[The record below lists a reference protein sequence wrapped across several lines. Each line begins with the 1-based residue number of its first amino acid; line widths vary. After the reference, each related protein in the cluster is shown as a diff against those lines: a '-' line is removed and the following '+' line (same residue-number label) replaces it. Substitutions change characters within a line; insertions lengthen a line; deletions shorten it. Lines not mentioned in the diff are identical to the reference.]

1 MAGSIQDLREQRT
14 KAAKGARELLD
25 QHPGDKW
32 GEDQDTQY
40 NNLIGEIDRI
50 DASIDRQ
57 QKLLDREAEEKHR
70 IDNRAQGDG
79 ISNDEAATIQQKEGA
94 IFRAWMR
101 DGVDGLN
108 ADQREHVQ
116 NVRQKMLQNSMSTGT
131 GSEGGYL
138 APDQFSGELLK
149 ALKAFGGM
157 REASRVIQTS
167 SGVAINWPTTDATS
181 EEGEI
186 VGENAGVTV
195 GETTFGT
202 LPHATYKFSSK
213 SIALPFE
220 LLQDSEIDLEA
231 YVRELLQERLGRITN
246 RLFTTGT
253 GTGQPH
259 GIVTSSAL
267 GKQSVT
273 GQVDT
278 AGYDDLVDLEHSVDP
293 AYRRSGNVGY
303 MFHDMTLRELK
314 KMKDD
319 QGRPLWVPGVAVS
332 EPDTLNGYRYTIN
345 QHMDQ
350 LGADN
355 KPILFGDFSKYIIRD
370 VMQLQ
375 FFRMTDSKYTE
386 KGQVGFLAFM
396 RSGGRLMDVG
406 GAVKHFQNAAS

>member
-1 MAGSIQDLREQRT
+1 MPQSIQDLREQRT
-14 KAAKGARELLD
+14 KAAKAARELLD
-25 QHPGDKW
+25 KHPGDTW
-32 GEDQDTQY
+32 GEEQDTQY
-40 NNLIGEIDRI
+40 ANLIGEIDRI
-50 DASIDRQ
+50 DASLDRQ

-70 IDNRAQGDG
+70 IEDRAGRDG
-79 ISNDEAATIQQKEGA
+79 ISTDEATALKQKESS
-94 IFRAWMR
+94 IFKAWMR
-101 DGVDGLN
+101 NGVDGLN
-108 ADQREHVQ
+108 AEQREHVQ
-116 NVRQKMLQNSMSTGT
+116 QVRQKMMQNAMSTGT

-138 APDQFSGELLK
+138 APDGFSAELLK

-157 REASRVIQTS
+157 REISRVLSTA

-186 VGENAGVTV
+186 VGENAAVSV
-195 GETTFGT
+195 GETSFGT
-202 LPHATYKFSSK
+202 LPHVTYKFSSK

-246 RLFTTGT
+246 RMFTTGT
-253 GTGQPH
+253 GVGQPH
-259 GIVTSSAL
+259 GIVTSSGA
-267 GKQSVT
+267 GKIAPT
-273 GQVDT
+273 GQVDSV
-278 AGYDDLVDLEHSVDP
+278 GYDDLVDLEHSVDP

-314 KMKDD
+314 KLKDD

-350 LGADN
+350 LGAGN
-355 KPILFGDFSKYIIRD
+355 KPMLFGDYAKYIIRD

>member
-1 MAGSIQDLREQRT
+1 MPQSIQDLREQRT
-14 KAAKGARELLD
+14 KAAKSARELLD

-32 GEDQDTQY
+32 GEEQDTQY
-40 NNLIGEIDRI
+40 NNLIGEIDNL
-50 DASIDRQ
+50 DAQIDRQ

-70 IDNRAQGDG
+70 VEDRAGRDG
-79 ISNDEAATIQQKEGA
+79 ISTDEATALKQKESE
-94 IFRAWMR
+94 IFRAWMQG
-101 DGVDGLN
+101 GVEGLN
-108 ADQREHVQ
+108 AEQREHVQ
-116 NVRQKMLQNSMSTGT
+116 AMRQKMLENAMSTGT

-149 ALKAFGGM
+149 ALKEFGGM
-157 REASRVIQTS
+157 REASRVIQTA

-186 VGENAGVTV
+186 VGENAQVTT
-195 GETTFGT
+195 GETSFGT
-202 LPHATYKFSSK
+202 LPHGTYKFSSK

-246 RLFTTGT
+246 RMFTTGS

-259 GIVTSSAL
+259 GIVTSSAS
-267 GKQSVT
+267 GKIAPT
-273 GQVDT
+273 GRVDSAT
-278 AGYDDLVDLEHSVDP
+278 YDDLVDLEHSVDP

-314 KMKDD
+314 KLKDGD
-319 QGRPLWVPGVAVS
+319 GRPLWVPGVAVS

-345 QHMDQ
+345 QHMAQ
-350 LGADN
+350 LGAGN
-355 KPILFGDFSKYIIRD
+355 KPILFGDFAKYIIRD
-370 VMQLQ
+370 VMQVQ

-406 GAVKHFQNAAS
+406 GAVKHFQNADS

>member
-1 MAGSIQDLREQRT
+1 MPQSIQDLREQRT
-14 KAAKGARELLD
+14 KAAKAARELLD

-32 GEDQDTQY
+32 GKEQDEQY
-40 NNLIGEIDRI
+40 NNLIGEIDRV

-57 QKLLDREAEEKHR
+57 QKLLDREAEEKHT
-70 IDNRAQGDG
+70 IEDRAARDG
-79 ISNDEAATIQQKEGA
+79 ISTDEAASLKQKEGA

-101 DGVDGLN
+101 EGVDGLN
-108 ADQREHVQ
+108 AEQREHVQ
-116 NVRQKMLQNSMSTGT
+116 AQRQKMLQNAMSTGT

-138 APDQFSGELLK
+138 APDQFSAELLK

-157 REASRVIQTS
+157 REASRVLQTS

-186 VGENAGVTV
+186 VGENASVAT

-246 RLFTTGT
+246 RLFTVGT

-259 GIVTSSAL
+259 GIVTSSSS
-267 GKQSVT
+267 GKIAPT
-273 GQVDT
+273 GQTDS

-314 KMKDD
+314 KLKDAD
-319 QGRPLWVPGVAVS
+319 GRPLWVPGVATS
-332 EPDTLNGYRYTIN
+332 EPDVLNGYRYTIN

-350 LGADN
+350 LGASN

-370 VMQLQ
+370 VMQIQ

-406 GAVKHFQNAAS
+406 GAVKHFANAAS

>member
-1 MAGSIQDLREQRT
+1 MPQSIQELREQRT

-32 GEDQDTQY
+32 GKEQDDQY

-70 IDNRAQGDG
+70 VEDRAGRDG
-79 ISNDEAATIQQKEGA
+79 ISTDEATALKQKESA

-101 DGVDGLN
+101 EGVDGLN
-108 ADQREHVQ
+108 AEQREHVQ
-116 NVRQKMLQNSMSTGT
+116 AQRQKMLQNAMSTGT

-138 APDQFSGELLK
+138 APDQFSAELLK

-186 VGENAGVTV
+186 VGENVSVTT
-195 GETTFGT
+195 GETSFGT

-246 RLFTTGT
+246 RLFTVGT

-259 GIVTSSAL
+259 GIVTSSAS
-267 GKQSVT
+267 GKIAPT
-273 GQVDT
+273 GQVDEIL
-278 AGYDDLVDLEHSVDP
+278 YDDLVDLEHSVDP

-303 MFHDMTLRELK
+303 MFHDMTLRSLK
-314 KMKDD
+314 KLKDAD
-319 QGRPLWVPGVAVS
+319 GRPLWVPGVATS

-350 LGADN
+350 LGAGN
-355 KPILFGDFSKYIIRD
+355 KPMLFGDYAKYIIRD